1 MKAEIKAKA
10 EAFLLTKKFGFAH
23 SMISLWLDS
32 FFADERVMPGSN

>member
-23 SMISLWLDS
+23 SLWLDS